1 MEERLERQF
10 GWLCACC
17 VYLDLLSDPQHHVR
31 SWMWWCVPSVQHW
44 GGRDRRIP
52 GAAGQVV
59 LLNWYASEPVRATP
73 KKVKSNQER
82 HSTLAS
88 DFYTHSD
95 KCTWHHAY
103 TYACIYHATHAYK
116 IKIKEK
122 TGRVCKRERECE
134 HTDIS
139 GLTDFKACTPMTVE
153 AWQVQNLKSSE
164 NQQQMCL
171 LAVSLALGMSV
182 FPRKSSINWVR
193 IIHIIEDNL
202 CLSEST
208 ISLLTSSKT

>member
-1 MEERLERQF
+1 MLQGQWESHSQKKWRAIKKNIR
-10 GWLCACC
+10 
-17 VYLDLLSDPQHHVR
+17 
-31 SWMWWCVPSVQHW
+31 HW
-44 GGRDRRIP
+44 P
-52 GAAGQVV
+52 
-59 LLNWYASEPVRATP
+59 
-73 KKVKSNQER
+73 
-82 HSTLAS
+82 
-88 DFYTHSD
+88 DFYTHSH

-122 TGRVCKRERECE
+122 TGRVCKRECE

-139 GLTDFKACTPMTVE
+139 GLIDFKAGTPMTVE

-182 FPRKSSINWVR
+182 FPGKSSIDWIS
-193 IIHIIEDNL
+193 IIHIIEGNL
-202 CLSEST
+202 RLSEST

>member
-1 MEERLERQF
+1 MKERLERQF
-10 GWLCACC
+10 GWLCVCC
-17 VYLDLLSDPQHHVR
+17 VYLDLVSDHQHHVR

-59 LLNWYASEPVRATP
+59 LLNWYTSGPVREP
-73 KKVKSNQER
+73 LSKKVKSNQER
-82 HSTLAS
+82 HSTLTS
-88 DFYTHSD
+88 DFYTHSH

-139 GLTDFKACTPMTVE
+139 GLIDFKACTPTTKIKT
-153 AWQVQNLKSSE
+153 KS
-164 NQQQMCL
+164 
-171 LAVSLALGMSV
+171 
-182 FPRKSSINWVR
+182 KTKISSQVR
-193 IIHIIEDNL
+193 ISNRCVCWQFL
-202 CLSEST
+202 LLWGCQSFQESLQL
-208 ISLLTSSKT
+208 IG